1 MGSFKVKEEFVLM
14 SALGILS
21 SKKDRHL
28 IKKDHSKEMY
38 SAHLIIDKSFFA
50 EDKLLLDMDKWFEEE
65 PLVIYDFLTPLSI
78 FHKILDLEESD
89 L

>member
-1 MGSFKVKEEFVLM
+1 
-14 SALGILS
+14 
-21 SKKDRHL
+21 
-28 IKKDHSKEMY
+28 MY

-65 PLVIYDFLTPLSI
+65 PLVISDFLTPLSI
-78 FHKILDLEESD
+78 FHKILDFEESD